1 MSRATLHAARIIR
14 PLHRVNDRV
23 ETRTDQVAQ
32 MSSPIIFALHVHSD
46 SDVDNSTLTGKTG
59 FLVLRSVISTLYCRH
74 LATDAGIQLFSLQT
88 APSITSNTSTPSQ
101 PLTRRGADRFP
112 LFTYA
117 LHMARKIALL
127 IVHGMGDTAPD
138 FYDELIVPL
147 RTRLQSVWDRIAYRP
162 VYYQPVLQRNER
174 AIFERMRPQLRWEG
188 LRELMLFGL
197 SDAASLEHK
206 KELAM
211 SPYWQTQRLI
221 LQRLD
226 ELFDEIADG
235 MADDAPGLAI
245 VAQSL
250 GCQVM
255 SNYIWDAQQPLA
267 YAGVWSAPLDDGVP
281 TDSPRDRFR
290 RMRSLQLLLTTG
302 CNIPVFVAGHST
314 IEPVDRRKLAAGFR
328 WINQF
333 DPDDVLGWPL
343 AQLSAA
349 YAALVEDH
357 AVNASG
363 NTLLGRV
370 KALTPYSHTQYW
382 STSSVLDRIAD
393 EVKEMLESG

>member
-1 MSRATLHAARIIR
+1 
-14 PLHRVNDRV
+14 
-23 ETRTDQVAQ
+23 
-32 MSSPIIFALHVHSD
+32 
-46 SDVDNSTLTGKTG
+46 
-59 FLVLRSVISTLYCRH
+59 
-74 LATDAGIQLFSLQT
+74 
-88 APSITSNTSTPSQ
+88 
-101 PLTRRGADRFP
+101 
-112 LFTYA
+112 
-117 LHMARKIALL
+117 MASKLALL
-127 IVHGMGDTAPD
+127 IVHGMGETRPD
-138 FYDELIVPL
+138 FHDELLVPL
-147 RTRLQSVWDRIAYRP
+147 RLRLQSAWDRVAWRP

-221 LQRLD
+221 LQQLD
-226 ELFDEIADG
+226 ELFDEAGGDTV
-235 MADDAPGLAI
+235 PVAI

-255 SNYIWDAQQPLA
+255 SNYIWDAQQSLA
-267 YAGVWSAPLDDGVP
+267 YAGIWSAPLDDGVP
-281 TDSPRDRFR
+281 ADSPRDRFR

-314 IEPVDRRKLAAGFR
+314 IEPIDRRKLAAGFR

-363 NTLLGRV
+363 DTLLGKV
-370 KALTPYSHTQYW
+370 KGLTPYSHTQYW
-382 STSSVLDRIAD
+382 STGKVLDRIAD
-393 EVKEMLESG
+393 ALKEMLESG

>member
-1 MSRATLHAARIIR
+1 MAAK
-14 PLHRVNDRV
+14 L
-23 ETRTDQVAQ
+23 
-32 MSSPIIFALHVHSD
+32 
-46 SDVDNSTLTGKTG
+46 
-59 FLVLRSVISTLYCRH
+59 
-74 LATDAGIQLFSLQT
+74 
-88 APSITSNTSTPSQ
+88 
-101 PLTRRGADRFP
+101 
-112 LFTYA
+112 
-117 LHMARKIALL
+117 ALL

-138 FYDELIVPL
+138 FHEELVVPL
-147 RTRLQSVWDRIAYRP
+147 SLRLQGAWDRVAWRP
-162 VYYQPVLQRNER
+162 VYYAPVLQRNER
-174 AIFERMRPQLRWEG
+174 AIFDRMRPLLRWEG

-221 LQRLD
+221 VQQLD
-226 ELFDEIADG
+226 ELFDELAG
-235 MADDAPGLAI
+235 AAPLAI

-255 SNYIWDAQQPLA
+255 SNYIWDAQQSRA
-267 YAGVWSAPLDDGVP
+267 YAGIWSAPLEDGVP
-281 TDSPRDRFR
+281 ADSPRDRFR
-290 RMRSLQLLLTTG
+290 RMRSLQLLMTTG
-302 CNIPVFVAGHST
+302 CNIPVFVAGHSA
-314 IEPVDRRKLAAGFR
+314 IEPIDRSKLGAGFR

-343 AQLSAA
+343 AQLSPP

-370 KALTPYSHTQYW
+370 KSLTPYSHTQYW
-382 STSSVLDRIAD
+382 STEKVLDRIAGGLQ
-393 EVKEMLESG
+393 ELLESG

>member
-1 MSRATLHAARIIR
+1 
-14 PLHRVNDRV
+14 
-23 ETRTDQVAQ
+23 
-32 MSSPIIFALHVHSD
+32 
-46 SDVDNSTLTGKTG
+46 
-59 FLVLRSVISTLYCRH
+59 
-74 LATDAGIQLFSLQT
+74 
-88 APSITSNTSTPSQ
+88 
-101 PLTRRGADRFP
+101 
-112 LFTYA
+112 
-117 LHMARKIALL
+117 MASKLALL
-127 IVHGMGDTAPD
+127 IVHGMGDTRPD
-138 FYDELIVPL
+138 FHDELIVPL
-147 RTRLQSVWDRIAYRP
+147 SLRLQSVWDRIAWRP

-221 LQRLD
+221 LRRLD
-226 ELFDEIADG
+226 ELFDEIVG
-235 MADDAPGLAI
+235 SSADDAPQLAI

-302 CNIPVFVAGHST
+302 CNIPVFVAGHSA
-314 IEPVDRRKLAAGFR
+314 IEPIDGRKLAAGFR

-363 NTLLGRV
+363 DTLLGRV
-370 KALTPYSHTQYW
+370 RSLTPYSHTQYW
-382 STSSVLDRIAD
+382 STEKVLDRIAD
-393 EVKEMLESG
+393 EIKEMLESG

>member
-1 MSRATLHAARIIR
+1 
-14 PLHRVNDRV
+14 
-23 ETRTDQVAQ
+23 
-32 MSSPIIFALHVHSD
+32 
-46 SDVDNSTLTGKTG
+46 
-59 FLVLRSVISTLYCRH
+59 
-74 LATDAGIQLFSLQT
+74 
-88 APSITSNTSTPSQ
+88 
-101 PLTRRGADRFP
+101 
-112 LFTYA
+112 
-117 LHMARKIALL
+117 MASKLALL

-138 FYDELIVPL
+138 FYDELIAPL
-147 RTRLQSVWDRIAYRP
+147 SLRLQGAWNRIAWRP

-206 KELAM
+206 KELAL

-226 ELFDEIADG
+226 ELFDEIVAGGDG
-235 MADDAPGLAI
+235 DAPRLAI

-267 YAGVWSAPLDDGVP
+267 YAGIWSSPLDDGVP

-302 CNIPVFVAGHST
+302 CNIPVFVAGHSA
-314 IEPVDRRKLAAGFR
+314 IEPIDRSKLAAGFR

-343 AQLSAA
+343 TQLSAA

-363 NTLLGRV
+363 DTLLGKV
-370 KALTPYSHTQYW
+370 KSLTPYSHTQYW
-382 STSSVLDRIAD
+382 RTEKVLDRIAD
-393 EVKEMLESG
+393 EIKEVLESG

>member
-1 MSRATLHAARIIR
+1 
-14 PLHRVNDRV
+14 
-23 ETRTDQVAQ
+23 
-32 MSSPIIFALHVHSD
+32 
-46 SDVDNSTLTGKTG
+46 
-59 FLVLRSVISTLYCRH
+59 
-74 LATDAGIQLFSLQT
+74 
-88 APSITSNTSTPSQ
+88 
-101 PLTRRGADRFP
+101 
-112 LFTYA
+112 
-117 LHMARKIALL
+117 
-127 IVHGMGDTAPD
+127 
-138 FYDELIVPL
+138 
-147 RTRLQSVWDRIAYRP
+147 
-162 VYYQPVLQRNER
+162 
-174 AIFERMRPQLRWEG
+174 
-188 LRELMLFGL
+188 L

-226 ELFDEIADG
+226 ELFDEIAAGSAGD
-235 MADDAPGLAI
+235 MPRLAI

-255 SNYIWDAQQPLA
+255 SNYIWDAQQPRA

-302 CNIPVFVAGHST
+302 CNIPVFVAGHSA
-314 IEPVDRRKLAAGFR
+314 IEPIDRRKLAAGFR

-363 NTLLGRV
+363 DTLLGRV
-370 KALTPYSHTQYW
+370 RALTPYSHTQYW
-382 STSSVLDRIAD
+382 STEQVLDRIAD
-393 EVKEMLESG
+393 EIKEMLESG